1 MPFDNATIYLT
12 NFRKK
17 IITSCTSISSN
28 HLVKNFFIFSF
39 GSIMLRGISI
49 IVAPITLNILNP
61 SDYGLLSLFTSFNN
75 IFIALIGLG
84 LRQVFYLEYF
94 HCQEIDRK
102 KMTNAIL
109 GIYILIATPITLAFF
124 ALYQPLNQVL
134 FCNRAS
140 PQLIALSLIYCFIF
154 FFVELFYQ
162 HLQYES
168 KALELTLLQTGIALI
183 SITLNIIFLYWMH
196 LGVAGMLLGSTSA
209 GFLAFS
215 FASYYYSK
223 AEYFDAFNLKQSM
236 RLASQYLSL
245 GLPFI
250 PGVLFAWILSSGDK
264 WVLAHYGT
272 LHDVGI
278 YAIADAFSQLFYVVI
293 LYPLSGS
300 YLPWLFK
307 QFAQNKA
314 ALKALEER
322 NKKIMYTS
330 MLGIAFAITSCYT
343 LGKPI
348 LYWIIPAKYHE
359 SILYIWLILMGNVFW
374 MGTYFASALIQYH
387 KKSSFLGLAICL
399 PALLNIGLNI
409 ALIPLL
415 GTYGCALATLLA
427 YMAYFG
433 LILGYNHYLLNIS
446 SLDR

>member
-1 MPFDNATIYLT
+1 MLFTLATTYLT

-17 IITSCTSISSN
+17 IITSCTSPIN
-28 HLVKNFFIFSF
+28 NQIIKKFFIFSF

-49 IVAPITLNILNP
+49 ALMPFTLNILNP

-75 IFIALIGLG
+75 IFIAILGLG

-94 HCQEIDRK
+94 HCNEEQRK
-102 KMTNAIL
+102 SMTNNIL
-109 GIYILIATPITLAFF
+109 SIYILIALPVTLIFF
-124 ALYQPLNQVL
+124 CMHSIL
-134 FCNRAS
+134 NRALFGNTANAF
-140 PQLIALSLIYCFIF
+140 LIALSLVYCFLF

-168 KALELTLLQTGIALI
+168 KALELTLLQTAIALI
-183 SITLNIIFLYWMH
+183 TVILNIFFLYWMH
-196 LGVAGMLLGSTSA
+196 LAIQGVLLANACAGVIACSIA
-209 GFLAFS
+209 G
-215 FASYYYSK
+215 YYYIKTHYAIS
-223 AEYFDAFNLKQSM
+223 FNMKQSIQHM
-236 RLASQYLSL
+236 ARYLHL
-245 GLPFI
+245 GIPFI
-250 PGVLFAWILSSGDK
+250 PGILFAWILSSGDK

-293 LYPLSGS
+293 LYPLAGS

-307 QFAQNKA
+307 QFANDASAIAIVEQQ
-314 ALKALEER
+314 
-322 NKKIMYTS
+322 NKKIMYRS
-330 MLGIAFAITSCYT
+330 MLGVACAISLAYV

-348 LYWIIPAKYHE
+348 LYWILPIKYHE

-387 KKSSFLGLAICL
+387 KKSYFLAGAICV

-409 ALIPLL
+409 LLIPVL
-415 GTYGCALATLLA
+415 GIYGCSLATLIA
-427 YMAYFG
+427 YTAYFG
-433 LILGYNHYLLNIS
+433 LILGYNRHLLNGHI
-446 SLDR
+446 